1 VRSRLPHST
10 GALTAGGAAVAI
22 NKTSQLI
29 GSGGSPEPPWPSRV
43 ADVHRGRERL
53 SVARSR
59 RQAGTSP
66 WNVGRR
72 CPLTMPRSH
81 RTRHLIVDDFT
92 LLVEDLRVRRSNRHA
107 CRRNPR
113 LRDVGRSAN
122 LSRRNHGEG
131 GSPTRRAVAAAKA
144 DRLLATASCHAGA
157 SREGGSVRAN
167 ADQPSEPIRSRP
179 RFCLSSLCPAIVLA

>member
-1 VRSRLPHST
+1 MV
-10 GALTAGGAAVAI
+10 AAVHL
-22 NKTSQLI
+22 NRLGQLRSI
-29 GSGGSPEPPWPSRV
+29 GPTRV

-53 SVARSR
+53 SVARSQ

-72 CPLTMPRSH
+72 CPLTMPRSR

-122 LSRRNHGEG
+122 LSRRNYGEG

-144 DRLLATASCHAGA
+144 GRLLVTPEPRAKAEAFARTRINRPNLFVHDLASACRA
-157 SREGGSVRAN
+157 SVA
-167 ADQPSEPIRSRP
+167 P
-179 RFCLSSLCPAIVLA
+179 